1 MTLDTET
8 SPGRGAVRRPPGGS
22 RLIAASLSEAPRVVS
37 LAVPIVVG
45 LAAATLIGVVDTVMI
60 APLGTE
66 ALAAAALTTS
76 ALVIL
81 YSALYGLVSVIG
93 ITMAQARGAQDPEAV
108 SSAVRNGALLGLIAG
123 TACTVLMIALFPL
136 LPVLGQPQQVIAV
149 LFPYW
154 VTMAFVVIPFAILY
168 VFKGLFDAVDRP
180 WTGAA
185 FALLGVLFNIP
196 LNWVLIHGA
205 FGWPGLGLL
214 GAGLASLLAEG
225 VALTAVWLYWRRARS
240 MAAFRQRAAL
250 SVKTMAQQFR
260 EGWPVAVAYTGE
272 AGAYALAGLML
283 GWFGAAALAANQVV
297 GSIASVL
304 YMLPLGMAAAVGIRI
319 GQAVGAGE
327 TERVRAIGLGAF
339 GTVVAWMAAITV
351 LLLILR
357 TDISRA
363 LSDDPEV
370 VAIASAMFIT
380 MALMQVVDG
389 IQSTSVGALRG
400 LVDNRV
406 PTVISLIA
414 YWLIALPCAYLF
426 GFWLD
431 LGPAGVW
438 VGYGLGLATAAVAL
452 QVRFFRRTAV
462 AA

>member
-1 MTLDTET
+1 MSLVTNKR
-8 SPGRGAVRRPPGGS
+8 PGLV
-22 RLIAASLSEAPRVVS
+22 AASLGEAPKVVS
-37 LAVPIVVG
+37 LAIPIVVG
-45 LAAATLIGVVDTVMI
+45 LAAATLIGVVDTIMI

-93 ITMAQARGAQDPEAV
+93 ITIAQARGAQEPKAV
-108 SSAVRNGALLGLIAG
+108 SSNVRNGALLGLIAG
-123 TACTVLMIALFPL
+123 AAGAALMVALFPL
-136 LPVLGQPQQVIAV
+136 LPYLGQPERVLAV

-154 VTMAFVVIPFAILY
+154 ITMAFVVIPFTVLY

-185 FALLGVLFNIP
+185 FALLGVLVNIP
-196 LNWVLIHGA
+196 FNWVLIHGA

-225 VALTAVWLYWRRARS
+225 VALFALWLYWRRARS
-240 MAAFRQRAAL
+240 MAAFRQKAAL
-250 SVKTMAQQFR
+250 SLRTMGQQFR
-260 EGWPVAVAYTGE
+260 EGWPVALAYTGE
-272 AGAYALAGLML
+272 GGAYALAGLML

-297 GSIASVL
+297 GSIAAVL

-327 TERVRAIGLGAF
+327 TARVRAIGLGAL
-339 GTVVAWMAAITV
+339 GTVMAWMTAITV
-351 LLLILR
+351 LILLLR
-357 TDISRA
+357 TDISQA
-363 LSDDPEV
+363 FSDDPEV
-370 VAIASAMFIT
+370 VAIASLMFLT
-380 MALMQVVDG
+380 MAFMQIVDG
-389 IQSTSVGALRG
+389 VQSTSVGALRG
-400 LVDNRV
+400 LIDNRV

-414 YWLIALPCAYLF
+414 YWLIALPFAYLF

-431 LGPAGVW
+431 LGPSGVW
-438 VGYGLGLATAAVAL
+438 IGYGLGLLTAAVAL
-452 QVRFFRRTAV
+452 LLRFFKRTRV
-462 AA
+462 FTD

>member
-1 MTLDTET
+1 MSLVTDKR
-8 SPGRGAVRRPPGGS
+8 PGLV
-22 RLIAASLSEAPRVVS
+22 AASLDEAPKVVS
-37 LAVPIVVG
+37 LAIPIVVG
-45 LAAATLIGVVDTVMI
+45 LAAATLIGVVDTIMI

-76 ALVIL
+76 ALVVL

-93 ITMAQARGAQDPEAV
+93 ITMAQARGAQEPKAV
-108 SSAVRNGALLGLIAG
+108 SSTVRNGALLGLIAG
-123 TACTVLMIALFPL
+123 AAGAGLMVALFPL
-136 LPVLGQPQQVIAV
+136 LPYLGQPERVLAV

-154 VTMAFVVIPFAILY
+154 ITMAFVVIPFAVLY

-185 FALLGVLFNIP
+185 FALLGVMVNIP
-196 LNWVLIHGA
+196 FNWVLIHGA

-214 GAGLASLLAEG
+214 GAGLASLLAQG
-225 VALTAVWLYWRRARS
+225 VALLAVWLYWRRARS
-240 MAAFRQRAAL
+240 MAAFRQKAAL
-250 SVKTMAQQFR
+250 SLRTMAQQFR
-260 EGWPVAVAYTGE
+260 EGWPVALAYTGE
-272 AGAYALAGLML
+272 GGAYALAGLML

-297 GSIASVL
+297 GSIAGVL

-327 TERVRAIGLGAF
+327 TARVRAIGLGAF

-351 LLLILR
+351 ILLLLR

-363 LSDDPEV
+363 LSNDPEV
-370 VAIASAMFIT
+370 IAIASTMFLT
-380 MALMQVVDG
+380 MAFMQIVDG

-414 YWLIALPCAYLF
+414 YWLIALPSAYLF

-431 LGPAGVW
+431 LGPSGVW
-438 VGYGLGLATAAVAL
+438 IGYGLGLLTAAVAL
-452 QVRFFRRTAV
+452 LLRFFKRTRV
-462 AA
+462 FTD

>member
-1 MTLDTET
+1 M
-8 SPGRGAVRRPPGGS
+8 
-22 RLIAASLSEAPRVVS
+22 S

-45 LAAATLIGVVDTVMI
+45 LAAATLIGVVDTIMI
-60 APLGTE
+60 APLGTQ
-66 ALAAAALTTS
+66 ALAAAALATS

-93 ITMAQARGAQDPEAV
+93 ITMAQARGAQEPKAV

-123 TACTVLMIALFPL
+123 AAGTGMMIALFPL
-136 LPVLGQPQQVIAV
+136 LPYLGQPEQVLAV

-154 VTMAFVVIPFAILY
+154 VSMAFVVIPFAILY

-185 FALLGVLFNIP
+185 FALLGVLVNIP
-196 LNWVLIHGA
+196 FNWVLIHGV
-205 FGWPGLGLL
+205 FGWAGLGLL

-225 VALTAVWLYWRRARS
+225 VALLAVWLYWRRSRS
-240 MAAFRQRAAL
+240 MAPFRQRAAL
-250 SVKTMAQQFR
+250 SLKTMAQQFR
-260 EGWPVAVAYTGE
+260 EGWPVALAYTGE
-272 AGAYALAGLML
+272 GGAYALAGLML

-297 GSIASVL
+297 GSIATVL

-339 GTVVAWMAAITV
+339 GAVVAWMAVVTV
-351 LLLILR
+351 LLTILR

-370 VAIASAMFIT
+370 VAIASAMFLT

-389 IQSTSVGALRG
+389 IQSTSLGALRG

-438 VGYGLGLATAAVAL
+438 IGYGLGLTTAAVAL
-452 QVRFFRRTAV
+452 QVRFFRRTAIE
-462 AA
+462 AGATI